1 MNYTIDELKNIEIED
16 IAISTQ
22 ALVCFC
28 LDTSYSMQM
37 NGKIGALNKCVRDF
51 ITAST
56 NDIYKSNMINLCI
69 VKFGGREAK
78 VVQEFKR
85 IDKIQFED
93 LKADGGTA
101 MANGVTLA
109 LDEIEK
115 EKAKWKE
122 RGLKTYKPILIVM
135 SDGKSDEDLSEVV
148 KRENHLVAT
157 NKIDAYCVGIGIE
170 NDLSAKKDLAK
181 FCPKRKIET
190 TDEFG
195 INDFFERLSRSMTN
209 LSKSFAGE
217 MKGL

>member
-1 MNYTIDELKNIEIED
+1 MNYTIDELKNIEFED
-16 IAISTQ
+16 VAISTQ
-22 ALVCFC
+22 ALICLC
-28 LDTSYSMQM
+28 LDTSYSMRM
-37 NGKIGALNKCVRDF
+37 SGKIDALNKCVRDF
-51 ITAST
+51 IVTNA

-69 VKFGGREAK
+69 VTFGGEKGK
-78 VVQEFKR
+78 VIQEFKR
-85 IDKIQFED
+85 IDNIEFEN
-93 LKADGGTA
+93 LVANGGTA
-101 MANGVTLA
+101 MSSGVTLS
-109 LDEIEK
+109 LDKIEE

-122 RGLKTYKPILIVM
+122 RGLKTYKPILIIM

-148 KRENHLVAT
+148 KRENNLIAT

-195 INDFFERLSRSMTN
+195 INDFFERLSRSMSN

-217 MKGL
+217 MKGF

>member
-1 MNYTIDELKNIEIED
+1 MNYTIEELTNIEIED

-22 ALVCFC
+22 ALVCLC
-28 LDTSYSMQM
+28 LDTSYSMRM
-37 NGKIGALNKCVRDF
+37 NGKIDALNKCVRDF
-51 ITAST
+51 ITTST

-69 VKFGGREAK
+69 VTFGGIQAK
-78 VVQEFKR
+78 VIQNFER
-85 IDKIQFED
+85 IDRIHFED
-93 LKADGGTA
+93 FIANGGTA
-101 MANGVTLA
+101 MANGVSLA

-122 RGLKTYKPILIVM
+122 RGLRTYKPILIIM
-135 SDGKSDEDLSEVV
+135 SDGKSDDDLSKVV
-148 KRENHLVAT
+148 ERENKMIAT

-170 NDLSAKKDLAK
+170 NDISAKKDLAK

-195 INDFFERLSRSMTN
+195 INDFFERLSRSMSN

-217 MKGL
+217 VKGL